1 MLSPLEGVS
10 DCAFRRLCYQLG
22 ASFTWTEM
30 IRAAAVHR
38 NNASALDLIDTY
50 DPSTPT
56 GLQLMAKST
65 DELIG
70 ALNHLQVL
78 AATTRS
84 HYKNIRAIDINL
96 GCPSPGKP
104 SVLLNTSVN
113 QPPWLI
119 ICSVGSA
126 DIIRVGGG
134 PALLKRRAK
143 LQGMFDALVAWKET
157 NTLGSTDCS

>member
-10 DCAFRRLCYQLG
+10 DCAFRHFCHQLG

-50 DPSTPT
+50 DHHTPT

-70 ALNHLQVL
+70 ALNHLQIL
-78 AATTRS
+78 AATTRP

-96 GCPSPGKP
+96 GCPSPGIP
-104 SVLLNTSVN
+104 SCSSITRISTPLLIHSLFVVWT
-113 QPPWLI
+113 
-119 ICSVGSA
+119 
-126 DIIRVGGG
+126 R
-134 PALLKRRAK
+134 
-143 LQGMFDALVAWKET
+143 
-157 NTLGSTDCS
+157 